1 MENRHR
7 IWIIVIIV
15 FSFNFLTVNE
25 LTAERQCIAKAAKL
39 NQHIY
44 FKGIL
49 ILKFVSKDLL
59 LWKSSSFVSTEDEN
73 LWIASRLLWF
83 HQTRPPENS
92 GLWIKMIQ
100 FQEPIRLPMS
110 LTQQEVVMENYA
122 QIPKILFFIING

>member
-25 LTAERQCIAKAAKL
+25 LTAERQWVAKAAKL

-49 ILKFVSKDLL
+49 ILKYVSKDLL
-59 LWKSSSFVSTEDEN
+59 LWKSSAFVSTEDEN
-73 LWIASRLLWF
+73 LWIASRILWS
-83 HQTRPPENS
+83 HQPRPAENFLMKEMVTSAS
-92 GLWIKMIQ
+92 GLWTKIIQ
-100 FQEPIRLPMS
+100 SQEPVRLS
-110 LTQQEVVMENYA
+110 L
-122 QIPKILFFIING
+122 IHI